1 MTLQPGTNF
10 VTALNLFVAFALL
23 VFAVDYFGRRPLP
36 RKRRHR
42 HT

>member
-1 MTLQPGTNF
+1 MTLQPGPHF

-23 VFAVDYFGRRPLP
+23 VFMVDYFGRRPFP

-42 HT
+42 HS